1 MSFGKLPSNSEQLL
15 TELVQAEN
23 PTQVLCSRFERAS
36 QKEDDELRSILRE
49 LRLYGYVDIKWAN
62 NLPYL
67 VTLNNSARTNSEE
80 LTKYESL
87 NITQTIQAKKVN
99 PIIFISH
106 RSTDKA
112 IADMLTDFFSGTG
125 IPREAIFCSS
135 LPGNDINEKISEE
148 VKAALQNSTV
158 NIAILSQD
166 YYQSA
171 YCLNEAGILWY
182 QDNVPVIPIALPEI
196 NSNNMYGFL
205 NNEYKLRRLDSDT
218 DISYIYDVVSEAVS
232 ALHTKVS
239 VVTFE
244 NLKLR
249 KRYADFLRTRKEPAQ
264 LSTIPTLTASQIT
277 TDDERIVLYYI
288 LKKNVRK
295 VSKETI
301 TDWLHKSEIY
311 DVNIDNAFD
320 LLASFD
326 GGAVINNTLEFG
338 IGTFREYSANS
349 AAMLTEL
356 SECVNHHTRSAAD
369 TFKALWASN
378 TWHSIMGLFVA
389 YIVDEGM
396 YTFGNRWMAETQIED
411 IKQWESKNSL
421 DSMLSN
427 NYGKCLEVFIQ
438 NDLIY
443 ESNWT
448 SYGNPKEYTLCP
460 SLQKFLL
467 NSPLEFAET
476 LQKIKDAHYCEIP
489 F

>member
-1 MSFGKLPSNSEQLL
+1 MGFNRLPSNSEQLL
-15 TELVQAEN
+15 VELVQSEN
-23 PTQVLCSRFERAS
+23 PTQVLLNRFEQAS

-49 LRLYGYVDIKWAN
+49 LRQYGYLDIKWADN
-62 NLPYL
+62 VPYF
-67 VTLNNSARTNSEE
+67 VILNNSARTYNEE
-80 LTKYESL
+80 LTKFESR
-87 NITQTIQAKKVN
+87 NTAQTIRAEKVN
-99 PIIFISH
+99 PMIFISH

-125 IPREAIFCSS
+125 IPRDAIFCSS
-135 LPGNDINEKISEE
+135 LPGNDINERISGE
-148 VKAALQNSTV
+148 VKVALQNSTV

-182 QDNVPVIPIALPEI
+182 QDNVPAIPIALPEI

-205 NNEYKLRRLDSDT
+205 NHEYKLRRLDSDT
-218 DISYIYDVVSEAVS
+218 DISYIYDVVNEAIS
-232 ALHTKVS
+232 APHTKVS
-239 VVTFE
+239 VITFE
-244 NLKLR
+244 NQKLR
-249 KRYADFLRTRKEPAQ
+249 ERYADFLRTRKEPQ
-264 LSTIPTLTASQIT
+264 LSTIPTFTASQIT

-301 TDWLHKSEIY
+301 TNWLHKSEIY

-320 LLASFD
+320 LLTSFD
-326 GGAVINNTLEFG
+326 GGAVINDTLEFG
-338 IGTFREYSANS
+338 IGTFREYSVNS
-349 AAMLTEL
+349 ATMLTEL
-356 SECVNHHTRSAAD
+356 SECVNRHIKIAAD
-369 TFKALWASN
+369 TFKDLWASN
-378 TWHSIMGLFVA
+378 TWTPIMGLFVA

-396 YTFGNRWMAETQIED
+396 YSFGSRWMADAQIED

-438 NDLIY
+438 NDLVY

-467 NSPLEFAET
+467 TSPSEFAET
-476 LQKIKDAHYCEIP
+476 LRKIKDAHYCEIP